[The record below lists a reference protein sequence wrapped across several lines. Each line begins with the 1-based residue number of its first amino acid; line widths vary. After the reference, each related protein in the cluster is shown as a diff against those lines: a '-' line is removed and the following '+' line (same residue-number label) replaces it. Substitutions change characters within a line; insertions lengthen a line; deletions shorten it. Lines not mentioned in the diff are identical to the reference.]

1 MGPVTRSGTTRAK
14 GYAIALDVGGT
25 FTDVALVHQASGR
38 LWVTKTP
45 TTPHDPSAGFMAG
58 IDRALQLAGI
68 EAAAL
73 RHVLHGT
80 TTATNAILE
89 GKGAAIGLLTTAGF
103 RDVLEIGRHDIPRR
117 ANMFAWVKP
126 ARPVAPELIFEIG
139 GRVTVDG
146 AEIEPLDE
154 DAVRAAARRLAA
166 AGVDS
171 IAVCFLHSYA
181 NPAHEQRARA
191 LLLEEHPGGAV
202 SLSSEVLPVFREF
215 ERSMGTVLNAYV
227 QPLVG
232 RYVARLVGELRPR
245 GIGAPLSIMK
255 SNGGVIGADVV
266 RTQAIHTA
274 LSGPAAGVIGARRIG
289 EAAGFDDLISVDV
302 GGTSAD
308 VCLVRGGEAEVTTE
322 GRVGAWPLH
331 VPMIDIH
338 TIGAGGGSIAR
349 VTEDGTLTVGP
360 ESAGAQPGPVCY
372 GAGGEEPTVT
382 DAHLVLG
389 RIPSHLL
396 GGEIPLDVERARR
409 AIEEHVARPLGL
421 PLAAAAQGILDI
433 LNNNMV
439 GALRLV
445 SVERGYDPRDFV
457 LVPFGGAGPL
467 HGADLAT
474 LLGMRT
480 VVVPRH
486 PGVLSTFGLLG
497 TEVRNDY
504 ARTSLQKPPDYDIGA
519 VAAVYADL
527 EGQARDWLVAEGVA
541 PSARRLTRMADLRY
555 RHQGFELTVPWP
567 ERDLDLDALLARFHA
582 RHRQLYT
589 YALAD
594 APVEIVTLRLAAAGR
609 VRRFTLPSLPRRRMA
624 AARPPRRRVHFPGA
638 GWTMCPSVDRE
649 RLGVGAVVTG
659 PAIVEQPDTTTVVPP
674 GHRARVDRV
683 GNLVIQTGRSP
694 SPLRGEGRVRG
705 RAQ

>member
-25 FTDVALVHQASGR
+25 FTDVVLVHEASGR

-154 DAVRAAARRLAA
+154 EAVRAAARRLAA

-181 NPAHEQRARA
+181 NPAHERRARA

-245 GIGAPLSIMK
+245 GIRAPLSIMK

-433 LNNNMV
+433 LNNSMV
-439 GALRLV
+439 DALRLV

-504 ARTSLQKPPDYDIGA
+504 ARTSLQKPPDYDLGA

-527 EGQARDWLVAEGVA
+527 EGQARAWLVAEGVA

>member
-154 DAVRAAARRLAA
+154 EAVRAAARRLAA

-181 NPAHEQRARA
+181 NPAHERRARA
-191 LLLEEHPGGAV
+191 LLLEEHPAGAV
-202 SLSSEVLPVFREF
+202 SLSSDVLPVFREF

-433 LNNNMV
+433 LNNSMV
-439 GALRLV
+439 DALRLV

-527 EGQARDWLVAEGVA
+527 EGQARAWLVAEGVA

-594 APVEIVTLRLAAAGR
+594 APVEIVTLRVSAAGR